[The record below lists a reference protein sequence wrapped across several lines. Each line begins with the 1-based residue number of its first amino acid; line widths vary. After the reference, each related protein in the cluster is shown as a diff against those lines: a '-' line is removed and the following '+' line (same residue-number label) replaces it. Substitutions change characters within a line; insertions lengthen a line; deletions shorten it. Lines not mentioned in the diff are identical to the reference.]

1 VVAVPA
7 FNQVR
12 GGFADHIFI
21 FDFAIEPIFR
31 VDSGFQILVRQ
42 VADAEGT
49 VQGDAQGKGPQ
60 GFDLDGA
67 ALLEDEWFTD
77 DIAGRFR
84 NFLRV
89 SFGEEHYLENLAFIE
104 NAIGKDI
111 RKYFIKDFYSDHV
124 KRYKKRPVYWLFSSP
139 NASFN
144 ALIYMHRYRPD
155 TVSLVLN
162 DYLREFRTKLNS
174 RKNHLE
180 HINISASSSQSEKT
194 SALKEIEK
202 IRKIIAELETWERE
216 VLYPLAARQ
225 VEIDLD
231 DGVKVNYPKL
241 GSALKK
247 IPGLSEK

>member
-1 VVAVPA
+1 M
-7 FNQVR
+7 
-12 GGFADHIFI
+12 FAYIGEDFTQSLLVFI
-21 FDFAIEPIFR
+21 YCKVERSVTRDDFFR
-31 VDSGFQILVRQ
+31 CSLCFCWSFTRDNVI
-42 VADAEGT
+42 
-49 VQGDAQGKGPQ
+49 P
-60 GFDLDGA
+60 
-67 ALLEDEWFTD
+67 LLEAEWFTD

-89 SFGEEHYLENLAFIE
+89 SFGEEHYQENLAFIE